1 MGMTFYLKHPGQE
14 DGDPIGEPGEYE
26 MSWDHGVDLGDWALY
41 LPHQC
46 DAWNIADGDR
56 ETTLAEAREF
66 RAELDAAIKLL
77 EAS

>member
-1 MGMTFYLKHPGQE
+1 MGMTFYLKYPGQE
-14 DGDPIGEPGEYE
+14 DGEPVGEPGEYGTG
-26 MSWDHGVDLGDWALY
+26 WGHGVDLGDWALF

-46 DAWNIADGDR
+46 QAWNIADGDR
-56 ETTLAEAREF
+56 ETTLAEARAF